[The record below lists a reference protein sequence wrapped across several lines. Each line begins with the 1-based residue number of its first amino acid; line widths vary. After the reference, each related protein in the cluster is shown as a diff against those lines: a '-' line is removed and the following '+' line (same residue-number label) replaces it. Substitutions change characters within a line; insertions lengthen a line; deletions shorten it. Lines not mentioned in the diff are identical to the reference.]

1 MAINCHPIF
10 ISCQSVY
17 ATQLIP
23 HTKRLWHVAHRHRK
37 IEKREDMRRYA
48 CGDLVCKD
56 HKGSDGVNGK
66 TQKGRHDS
74 SDGCQ
79 RTSHFS
85 TWASDLIASPVSLGT
100 LKETRSAPG
109 SVIREW
115 TWLCDMALWLP
126 ACQRET
132 GQAQDVERYRIMA
145 SELWYYMSWNLYK
158 WAVWQWFYTI
168 IQIVICIYNHM
179 HWCEFQHDMFK
190 TSVLVPCA
198 CSFVDFIPFYIL
210 PCCPPLCFPA
220 TACLGEQTA
229 KKSVVQ

>member
-23 HTKRLWHVAHRHRK
+23 HTKCLWHVAHRHRK

-48 CGDLVCKD
+48 CRDLVCKD

-66 TQKGRHDS
+66 AQKGRHDS

-85 TWASDLIASPVSLGT
+85 TRASDLIASPVSLGT

-132 GQAQDVERYRIMA
+132 GQVQDVERCRIMA
-145 SELWYYMSWNLYK
+145 SVSDTT
-158 WAVWQWFYTI
+158 WAEICPSEQFGRDFTV
-168 IQIVICIYNHM
+168 IQIAFALFCKLRLRSYALMWVR
-179 HWCEFQHDMFK
+179 
-190 TSVLVPCA
+190 VPAQC
-198 CSFVDFIPFYIL
+198 V
-210 PCCPPLCFPA
+210 
-220 TACLGEQTA
+220 
-229 KKSVVQ
+229 